1 MTLNTIQ
8 ARLISINEK
17 IDDLKDLISLY
28 QEHLAD
34 LKKELSELRNEIL
47 AITLD
52 LLMRNTQKQE
62 DNIFGIVWQSK
73 LKNYSSQV

>member
-62 DNIFGIVWQSK
+62 DNIFGIAWQSK